1 MDKISDWKRKFQLN
15 EEGKGPLCEKRQ
27 QKKKKYLKWSH
38 WKLQI
43 ELNVT
48 INEQNQ
54 EILVVTISW
63 R

>member
-1 MDKISDWKRKFQLN
+1 MRKV
-15 EEGKGPLCEKRQ
+15 KAHYVKKRQ

-38 WKLQI
+38 WKLQT

-54 EILVVTISW
+54 EISVVTISW